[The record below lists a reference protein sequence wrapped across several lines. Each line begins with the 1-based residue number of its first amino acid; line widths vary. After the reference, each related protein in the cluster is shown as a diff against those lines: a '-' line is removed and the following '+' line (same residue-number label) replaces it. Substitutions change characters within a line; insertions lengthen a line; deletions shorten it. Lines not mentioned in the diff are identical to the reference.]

1 LIAALITEAVK
12 LRRSRLWWITL
23 LGFTVAGAV
32 GTLFMYIGQDPG
44 RARSLGLLGDK
55 AQLASITAD
64 WPGHLALLGQISS
77 IGGVGIFGVLIIWI
91 FGREFSD
98 HTAKDLLALPVTRA
112 VIVLA
117 KFAVAVAWSTVL
129 TLYLCGLG
137 LAGGAILRL
146 PGWSAAEAYA
156 GLGRLSAA
164 AAMTLLLTFP
174 FALAASAGRGYLAAV
189 GALFAAVFC
198 AQIVAALGYGAYFP
212 WSVPALYTGVTGP
225 DGQQAAWWSP
235 LTVIAVGALAVAGT
249 VRWWQDADHTG

>member
-1 LIAALITEAVK
+1 MTAALITETVK
-12 LRRSRLWWITL
+12 LRRSRMWWITL

-44 RARSLGLLGDK
+44 RARKLGLLGDK
-55 AQLASITAD
+55 AQLATITAD

-98 HTAKDLLALPVTRA
+98 HTVKDLLALPTSRTA
-112 VIVLA
+112 IVLA
-117 KFAVAVAWSTVL
+117 KFTVAAGWSAVL

-137 LAGGAILRL
+137 IAGGAILDL
-146 PGWSAAEAYA
+146 PGWSAGAATH
-156 GLGRLSAA
+156 GLGRLVAA
-164 AAMTLLLTFP
+164 AGMTLLLTFP

-189 GALFAAVFC
+189 GALFGAVFS

-225 DGQQAAWWSP
+225 DGQHAGWWSP
-235 LTVIAVGALAVAGT
+235 ITVAAVGVVAVGAT
-249 VRWWQDADHTG
+249 VRWWRRADQTG